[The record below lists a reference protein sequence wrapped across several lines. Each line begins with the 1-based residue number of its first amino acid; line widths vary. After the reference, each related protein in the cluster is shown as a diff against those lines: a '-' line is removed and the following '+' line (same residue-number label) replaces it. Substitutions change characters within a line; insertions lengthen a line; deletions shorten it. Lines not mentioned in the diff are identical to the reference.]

1 MTSVDLPIRMIS
13 YMLVK
18 GNPMYCIPRSGIYS
32 DLTFRRQ
39 VQSLIKTYYRVTGK
53 IESTVLRAIQ

>member
-1 MTSVDLPIRMIS
+1 MKELRPAADGVT
-13 YMLVK
+13 
-18 GNPMYCIPRSGIYS
+18 RSGIYS